1 MTNCVS
7 SSEKPPAGRRTR
19 GNFRGTF
26 PGAALDRQRHALF
39 SAGAGDT
46 LSVSYRT
53 RTKVRQVF
61 GCATILVR
69 VVPSCRIVRKG
80 DLKAWPLLVTAK
92 TRQTVCRHASDCW
105 SSRSMVSEGHM
116 AKNIPGVQS
125 LALWISPR
133 G

>member
-1 MTNCVS
+1 
-7 SSEKPPAGRRTR
+7 
-19 GNFRGTF
+19 
-26 PGAALDRQRHALF
+26 LDRQRHALF

-69 VVPSCRIVRKG
+69 VVPSCRIV
-80 DLKAWPLLVTAK
+80 LK
-92 TRQTVCRHASDCW
+92 RGS
-105 SSRSMVSEGHM
+105 
-116 AKNIPGVQS
+116 QS
-125 LALWISPR
+125 LAPLGHRKNAANRAPARIGLLVQPIN